1 MISGTLKNLAKNTK
15 HQYIVGMSLTILAL
29 GEIVGKPGI
38 YAAKNGIKTI
48 KAEKEIDFIIAC
60 GEGATGGFG
69 IGKNHSLTLR
79 KFGIDVITT
88 GEKTYFKK
96 DMVEHI
102 KHAPYIIRPAN
113 YPPGNPGRGWR
124 IFDVGEKKI
133 GVITLLGQAGFQR
146 VHLSNPF
153 TFLPSLVEKIREITP
168 YIILQFHAATTAE
181 KNSMFFH
188 ADGMLSAVIGTHAK
202 SLTAD
207 ARIFPRGTA
216 VITDN
221 GRCGSLNSVGGLDA
235 DIEIRKFL
243 TQVPERSSESWKA
256 LELQGAIFELDDTG
270 KATSI
275 EAVRVP
281 VDTPEQE
288 K

>member
-1 MISGTLKNLAKNTK
+1 MKTHLAKDTK

-29 GEIVGKPGI
+29 GEIVGRPGI
-38 YAAKNGIKTI
+38 YAAKNGIKAI
-48 KAEKEIDFIIAC
+48 KAKKNIDFIIAC

-69 IGKNHSLTLR
+69 IGKNHSLSL
-79 KFGIDVITT
+79 KKMGIDVITT

-102 KHAPYIIRPAN
+102 KHAHFILRPAN

-124 IFDVGEKKI
+124 IYDVGDKKI

-146 VHLSNPF
+146 IHLSNPF
-153 TFLPSLVEKIREITP
+153 TFLPSIVEKIREVTP
-168 YIILQFHAATTAE
+168 YIILQFHASTTAE

-188 ADGMLSAVIGTHAK
+188 ADGTLSAVIGTHAK
-202 SLTAD
+202 AITAD
-207 ARIFPRGTA
+207 ARVFPRGTA

-221 GRCGSLNSVGGLDA
+221 GRCGSMNSVGGLDPEV
-235 DIEIRKFL
+235 EIRKFI
-243 TQVPERSSESWKA
+243 TQVPERSADCWDA
-256 LELQGAIFELDDTG
+256 LELQGALFELGDDG
-270 KATSI
+270 KAISI
-275 EAVRVP
+275 EAIRIP
-281 VDTPEQE
+281 IDTPEQE